1 MREYIARR
9 VIYSLITIFAVAT
22 ILFVMFRMMP
32 GDPTAQVISPAL
44 DEASQARLKKAFG
57 LDEPVWMQ
65 YLIYLKNVVTLDWGR
80 SFQSSENVFDVLMFR
95 FWNTLLLMAAGMLL
109 TLFIGIFGGMVMG
122 WMRGG
127 KLDLWATVSS
137 MIFQSAPPFI
147 TGILLL
153 IVLIGGKLDEV
164 LMRLTDVVYGMP
176 FLPFIIVLIALFG
189 RSKWFVMLAI
199 VLIVWRT
206 SARVVRAQTLS
217 LKQRQFV
224 AAAKVR
230 GCGAVRII
238 YRHIMPNIL
247 PLLLLY
253 TAFNIAWSVIAE
265 AGASFLGFGD
275 PDQLSWGG
283 MLYELWIS
291 GKSRV
296 AWWWFALPSIAIV
309 MLVTSLVF
317 ISRAYEEVAN
327 PRLKQR

>member
-1 MREYIARR
+1 MSERASAPSESAPAKALR
-9 VIYSLITIFAVAT
+9 VTGETLVA
-22 ILFVMFRMMP
+22 
-32 GDPTAQVISPAL
+32 
-44 DEASQARLKKAFG
+44 QARIINASNMGRIGAYIVLFFAIIAI
-57 LDEPVWMQ
+57 LAPWLAPHDPWD
-65 YLIYLKNVVTLDWGR
+65 TLRDSTGKIASLRTPSWEFPMGT
-80 SFQSSENVFDVLMFR
+80 
-95 FWNTLLLMAAGMLL
+95 TLLARDILSQM
-109 TLFIGIFGGMVMG
+109 I
-122 WMRGG
+122 
-127 KLDLWATVSS
+127 WATRTTMLIGLVS
-137 MIFQSAPPFI
+137 
-147 TGILLL
+147 GL
-153 IVLIGGKLDEV
+153 ISIVIGANIGLWSGYIGGKLDEV